1 MTPAPAPPG
10 PFAKFF
16 ALVLGAVL
24 LVLGLMFSVVLL
36 AVVAVLG
43 LAAWGYFWWQT
54 RALRKAMREQAAG
67 AAASRDGTGDGMMGG
82 RVIEGEAVVVE
93 EVRTQT
99 RRPQP
104 GALPDE

>member
-1 MTPAPAPPG
+1 MDKPIPPPG
-10 PFAKFF
+10 PLAKFF
-16 ALVLGAVL
+16 ALVLGTLL

-43 LAAWGYFWWQT
+43 LGAWGYFWWKT
-54 RALRKAMREQAAG
+54 RALRQAMREQAERTG
-67 AAASRDGTGDGMMGG
+67 NGGTI
-82 RVIEGEAVVVE
+82 IEGEAVVVE